1 MRNDEECFRMWLAA
15 RDAGDHEG
23 MKMYFGEVLAVNMP
37 RLRGFVG
44 SAAVGK
50 LDAHEYDDAVSE
62 ACERLLRY
70 VRQKFRGTTMAEFR
84 ALMRRVAV
92 ISCEEIRRRGARVH
106 EREGSYDD
114 TWASDEGEELG
125 LYGKG
130 LYNAAELAW
139 LEDVEALERVEEQAE
154 HEAFLEW
161 ALPQLSDKLRAVAE
175 LDLAGTENEQIA
187 AELGITLDTV
197 YQRRRRYLNELREL
211 GKSYPS

>member
-1 MRNDEECFRMWLAA
+1 MWLAA

-37 RLRGFVG
+37 RLHGFVAG
-44 SAAVGK
+44 AAVGK
-50 LDAHEYDDAVSE
+50 LDHHEHDDAVSE
-62 ACERLLRY
+62 ACERLLRH
-70 VRQKFRGTTMAEFR
+70 VRHKFRGTKQEQFW

-130 LYNAAELAW
+130 LYKAAELAS
-139 LEDVEALERVEEQAE
+139 LEDEEALERVEEQAE